1 MTMSQERAA
10 EQVEAQ
16 TGSGVHAAD
25 PAAEA
30 VRRGRLP
37 TTRQVLESRL
47 FLVPVVFVIM
57 IAAWQFASKNLVST
71 ELLLPTPGSVWES
84 LWMALTGPTWGPES
98 VYYHFWKTTRICLV
112 GFGFGAAAGILL
124 GVLMAQSRIVMTAL
138 GPYITAFQS
147 LPRIAIAPIV
157 VIWFGQGFKSNVII
171 TATIVF
177 LPVLV
182 STVSGLSTV
191 DRGLLEMLRGFS
203 ASRWQT
209 LRKVQL
215 WAALPSIF
223 AGLQVGIV
231 FGVVGAIVAEW
242 VGANEG
248 LGVLLLQSQY
258 NMDIPRS
265 FAILVLLAVLGL
277 ILNGLVVGVQR
288 VVLYWQRDE
297 ESSGKERAARP

>member
-1 MTMSQERAA
+1 MTMSQERAT
-10 EQVEAQ
+10 EKLEAQ
-16 TGSGVHAAD
+16 TGSGVHAED
-25 PAAEA
+25 PAGAA
-30 VRRGRLP
+30 IRRGRVP
-37 TTRQVLESRL
+37 TTRQILESRL
-47 FLVPVVFVIM
+47 FLVPLVFVIM
-57 IAAWQFASKNLVST
+57 LLAWEFAARNLVST
-71 ELLLPTPGSVWES
+71 ELLLPTPGSVWDS
-84 LWMALTGPTWGPES
+84 LWAALTGPKWGPES
-98 VYYHFWKTTRICLV
+98 VYYHFWKTTKICLV
-112 GFGFGAAAGILL
+112 GFAVGAAGGILL
-124 GVLMAQSRIVMTAL
+124 GMLMAQSRIVMTAL

-203 ASRWQT
+203 ATRWQT
-209 LRKVQL
+209 LRKVSL
-215 WAALPSIF
+215 WSALPQIF

-265 FAILVLLAVLGL
+265 FAILVLLAFLGL
-277 ILNGLVVGVQR
+277 VLNGLVVGVQR
-288 VVLYWQRDE
+288 LVLFWQRDE
-297 ESSGKERAARP
+297 DSTSKTRVTRP